1 MSAPAG
7 CADACSAPRDAE
19 VLAAVMLHV
28 RALLDCFG
36 GAAVSA
42 VLSDLRAPPGAAD
55 PGAPAAAPDGD
66 SEPDYDPPA

>member
-1 MSAPAG
+1 M
-7 CADACSAPRDAE
+7 
-19 VLAAVMLHV
+19 MLHV

-36 GAAVSA
+36 GAAGSA